1 MQVHNYSSW
10 EKPDNVQNIAF
21 DIPYDSDEGTE
32 SLRELLK
39 CDQLEHA
46 GCEAVAR
53 SFVRDT
59 TVI

>member
-1 MQVHNYSSW
+1 M
-10 EKPDNVQNIAF
+10 QNIAF

-53 SFVRDT
+53 SFVRDS